1 MTKEFA
7 AETKGAVSLD
17 FFELRSADMEEKL
30 SQLTLWVIEAER
42 ARQPYRLR
50 LPGLEISPALG
61 QMHFHRCLRALSLFE
76 VGSARCADRTP
87 QRGVP
92 TSSEHEHE

>member
-1 MTKEFA
+1 MRGSLMAFA
-7 AETKGAVSLD
+7 FRV
-17 FFELRSADMEEKL
+17 
-30 SQLTLWVIEAER
+30 V
-42 ARQPYRLR
+42 
-50 LPGLEISPALG
+50 EISPALG
-61 QMHFHRCLRALSLFE
+61 QMHFHSCLRALSLFE